1 MIERDYNSE
10 KVVWKEITV
19 EVKKLINVI
28 GKNNN
33 NTVLACNTIISY
45 QINTLNTLII
55 TDQLFDK
62 YNKTKFHTYRK
73 KFE

>member
-33 NTVLACNTIISY
+33 NTVLACNIIISY